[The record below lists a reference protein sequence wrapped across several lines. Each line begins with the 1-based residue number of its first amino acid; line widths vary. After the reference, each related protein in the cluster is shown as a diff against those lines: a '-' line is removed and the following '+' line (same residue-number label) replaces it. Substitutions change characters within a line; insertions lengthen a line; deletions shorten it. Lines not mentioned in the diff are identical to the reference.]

1 MMTDLAAGSRAAEQ
15 FQQDIAAAPYTQD
28 LTQAA
33 SERKIQED
41 RLAKQYAPEEAA
53 AKAEK
58 LQFLRDQERI
68 NALYAPAKAA
78 TQQAEDTYK
87 LQEQMN
93 RAQAAETKRLFDAAG
108 YKKDTESDEK
118 LTTWMSSDDGK
129 KANDIQRLEK
139 AAQFK
144 FDVGLITEG
153 AALQKEVR
161 ARKTEDR
168 ANNIAKR
175 LADNEILSTTDVI
188 ISKTPDDK
196 VNETLARLPPEQ
208 LKLITDRTGVENWK
222 NFTGKEKKEVLQR
235 LFLSAKEQSAL
246 QLKELW
252 AEVKESEIEARA
264 QQKIDRDKKIEKDR
278 EEGKDSKNYQ
288 AFQRLDSSIER
299 QNKSKIEDLD
309 ALVVEADEAMKAAN
323 KKSTSLLPW
332 NNEVETERTTTTNA
346 YNIAVQNAIDAR
358 RTSYEKRIRA
368 LKTIPDFDGK
378 DEELESLE
386 RQLSKYPKKKET
398 APPPAAEIPA
408 AAPASAAA
416 PSATPTVTSNK
427 YTEENPAKPTSK
439 EEYDK
444 LPGGSYYLQDG
455 AIKQKSGGKVVE
467 AAPASKTAVAP
478 TPTATSTESVATS
491 EAQPIRTQEDYDK
504 QLRSIL
510 EDSTL
515 DNKKR
520 NVLIKE
526 LDAKFNTVK
535 PATPAAAPTTITAKD
550 TSTDF
555 TGAKSAD
562 LIEPGNIDL
571 TKRPVVKNKD
581 GSIST
586 VRSMS
591 FEEDGLQILIPTVV
605 GDKVVSNK
613 DAIDYYHKTGEH
625 LGVFSSVKAANAY
638 AEKLHEEQDKMYSDK
653 TDVEPAKKTSNVVTG
668 KLIPYD
674 NKSAVLKTPEDYR
687 TYTMQE
693 AKKVNLDANL
703 VDNIFQIES
712 EYNPKALSG
721 TGSTGIAQFTK
732 ATGRYYGLT
741 INDKVDERLD
751 PIKSVKAALRFI
763 ADLNKKYKGNPELIA
778 VAYNQGEPVLDAHLR
793 KNNNNLVPG
802 NLQKEIKAKLT
813 SEGELS
819 DKEIELR
826 SNEPIKYLN
835 KLRKMSGG
843 NGEKSTAETLRE
855 LANMKQKGDAL
866 KRANDKKEKDIKE
879 LEKRN
884 AKEKLKQLAGE

>member
-15 FQQDIAAAPYTQD
+15 FQQDIAEAPYVNDITQ
-28 LTQAA
+28 TGA
-33 SERKIQED
+33 ERKLQEN
-41 RLAKQYAPEEAA
+41 RLALQYAPEEAA
-53 AKAEK
+53 AKAER
-58 LQFLRDQERI
+58 LQLLRDQERI

-78 TQQAEDTYK
+78 TQQTEDTYK
-87 LQEQMN
+87 LQTQMN
-93 RAQAAETKRLFDAAG
+93 AAQTAETERLFKEAN
-108 YKKDTESDEK
+108 YKADTESTDK
-118 LTTWMSSDDGK
+118 FKTWMTSDDGK
-129 KANDIQRLEK
+129 KATDIQRFEK

-144 FDVGLITEG
+144 FDVGLVSEG

-161 ARKTEDR
+161 ARKNEDR

-188 ISKTPDDK
+188 ISNTPDDK

-252 AEVKESEIEARA
+252 AEVKENEIEARA
-264 QQKIDRDKKIEKDR
+264 QQKIDRDNKVEKDR

-288 AFQRLDSSIER
+288 KFQRLDSSIER

-309 ALVVEADEAMKAAN
+309 ALVAEADEAMKAAK
-323 KKSTSLLPW
+323 KKSTEW
-332 NNEVETERTTTTNA
+332 FGQTVETERVTTTNA
-346 YNIAVQNAIDAR
+346 YNTAVQNAIDAR

-386 RQLSKYPKKKET
+386 KELSKYPKKKET
-398 APPPAAEIPA
+398 DPPPAGDAKEGA
-408 AAPASAAA
+408 AAPASAAEA
-416 PSATPTVTSNK
+416 PAAAVSSNK
-427 YTEENPAKPTSK
+427 YTQENPAKPTSK
-439 EEYDK
+439 AEYDAL
-444 LPGGSYYLQDG
+444 LPGSYYLQDG
-455 AIKQKSGGKVVE
+455 AVKQKSGGKVVE
-467 AAPASKTAVAP
+467 AAPA
-478 TPTATSTESVATS
+478 ATSTESVATS
-491 EAQPIRTQEDYDK
+491 TAQPIRTQEDYDN

-510 EDSTL
+510 KDSTL

-526 LDAKFNTVK
+526 LDAKFNTAK
-535 PATPAAAPTTITAKD
+535 PVVTDAVTSNAPTDAQLEAQRLKFEADAARGVDMGLNTKPVPAPVAAP
-550 TSTDF
+550 S
-555 TGAKSAD
+555 GAKSAD
-562 LIEPGNIDL
+562 LIEPGNI
-571 TKRPVVKNKD
+571 
-581 GSIST
+581 
-586 VRSMS
+586 
-591 FEEDGLQILIPTVV
+591 
-605 GDKVVSNK
+605 
-613 DAIDYYHKTGEH
+613 A
-625 LGVFSSVKAANAY
+625 
-638 AEKLHEEQDKMYSDK
+638 
-653 TDVEPAKKTSNVVTG
+653 DVEPAKKTSNVVTG

-712 EYNPKALSG
+712 EYNPKALSR
-721 TGSTGIAQFTK
+721 TGSTGIAQLTK

-751 PIKSVKAALRFI
+751 PKKSVKAALRFI

-819 DKEIELR
+819 DKEIERR

-835 KLRKMSGG
+835 RLRKMSGG

-855 LANMKQKGDAL
+855 LADMKQKGDAL
-866 KRANDKKEKDIKE
+866 KRANDKKEKELKE